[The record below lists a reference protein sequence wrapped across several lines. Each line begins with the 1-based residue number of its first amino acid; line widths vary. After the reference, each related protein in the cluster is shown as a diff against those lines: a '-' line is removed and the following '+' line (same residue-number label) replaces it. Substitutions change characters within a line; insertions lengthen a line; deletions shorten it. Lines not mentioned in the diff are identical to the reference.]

1 MYQRIGATI
10 AETIATDL
18 QDIKDKE
25 DISPEP
31 LLRIDST
38 RPSGQ
43 QLSVTDVSTPR
54 PVPTEQSRAANI
66 GCWEHIPYR
75 AKNRECCK
83 RFWSFE
89 PEVAHFRQGIKMSH
103 LLELQ
108 GSLEIKYLIKH
119 QKKKSPSN
127 QQGAREL
134 SQQQTKACLVGNR
147 LSKRYH
153 GLHPK

>member
-119 QKKKSPSN
+119 QKKNLHPINKE
-127 QQGAREL
+127 RE
-134 SQQQTKACLVGNR
+134 SSVNNR
-147 LSKRYH
+147 LR
-153 GLHPK
+153 PV